1 MKTWIAKILLKLTVW
16 LFDYVYTAIDTDKD
30 GKISKKE
37 LFDAA
42 DYLDKATSRLIYRF
56 K

>member
-1 MKTWIAKILLKLTVW
+1 MRTWITKILLKITIW
-16 LFDYVYTAIDTDKD
+16 LFNFVYNAIDTDKD

-42 DYLDKATSRLIYRF
+42 NYLDKATSRLIYRF

>member
-1 MKTWIAKILLKLTVW
+1 METWIAKILLKITIW
-16 LFDYVYTAIDTDKD
+16 AFNFVYDAIDTDDD
-30 GKISKKE
+30 GKISKQE

-42 DYLDKATSRLIYRF
+42 DYLDKATSRLIYRL